1 LSRETDTA
9 FAAGPQMLTPGDR
22 GRHK

>member
-9 FAAGPQMLTPGDR
+9 FAAGPQMLTLGDP